1 MTINNNFLEIHRF
14 YNLARYLFLNID
26 WEYNNFI
33 KNTGISLPQ
42 LRVLW
47 IIKIYPGISLGEIA
61 KVGCWSPPT
70 VTKTVQSLIA
80 KKLAVRLE
88 SSSKK
93 LFSLGLTDY
102 GKTIIKINRLTKA
115 DDFVLFNLLSA
126 LSPNDFDL
134 AIELNELN
142 PVNELDPVNELN
154 PVNELDPAIELKSVN
169 ELDSVIEL
177 FERITSHSNNDF
189 LFDYINKMNKMELK
203 IDYYNFSELEKSNLQ
218 KLIQFYNLLRTFVLT
233 TEKKHRSLLVPLNL
247 TYPQLRSL
255 WIINAYPGITSKKLS
270 QLAYLSPSTVNVI
283 VKNLFNKNL
292 VIKEKSELKN
302 SLFLYIT
309 DSGKTLLVN
318 DFHDNQKSML
328 AYSDL
333 TFLTTAELKSLNLF
347 MTKLN
352 ASLKSNYVQSYIA
365 KTIKEI
371 EKMGKKGKNAND

>member
-1 MTINNNFLEIHRF
+1 MTISKNFLEIHRF
-14 YNLARYLFLNID
+14 YNLSRYLFLNID
-26 WEYNNFI
+26 WEYNDFV
-33 KNTGISLPQ
+33 KGTGITLPQ

-47 IIKIYPGISLGEIA
+47 IIKIYPGISLGEVA

-80 KKLAVRLE
+80 KKLVVRLE

-93 LFSLGLTDY
+93 LFALGLTSS
-102 GKTIIKINRLTKA
+102 GKAIIKINRLTKA

-126 LSPNDFDL
+126 FSP
-134 AIELNELN
+134 NELN
-142 PVNELDPVNELN
+142 SAMESNSTCELNSANELN
-154 PVNELDPAIELKSVN
+154 SACELNSAN
-169 ELDSVIEL
+169 ELDSAIEI
-177 FERITSHSNNDF
+177 FVRITSHSNNDF

-203 IDYYNFSELEKSNLQ
+203 INYHGFTDLEKSNLQ

-255 WIINAYPGITSKKLS
+255 WIIHAFPGITSKKLS

-283 VKNLFNKNL
+283 VKNLLNKGL
-292 VIKEKSELKN
+292 IAKEKSELKN
-302 SLFLYIT
+302 SLFLHIT
-309 DSGKTLLVN
+309 DAGKTLLVK
-318 DFHDNQKSML
+318 DFYENQKSLL

-333 TFLTTAELKSLNLF
+333 TFLTTDELKSLNLF
-347 MTKLN
+347 MSKLN
-352 ASLKSNYVQSYIA
+352 ASIKINYVQGYIA

-371 EKMGKKGKNAND
+371 EKMALHYSEKPSEDN